1 MAAFAIRGDRDL
13 EYESGSKRLPAS
25 VTRLLHRLIEA
36 ASSKL
41 GQVFGAI
48 VVGVAELIARQAF
61 VAGRDP
67 AELARALVHQLAG
80 PRLQIA
86 FVFADHRIDPAP
98 LSAIHHRLSAPVVG
112 CSGARIIGAGGP
124 DGEPAVAALGLY
136 GDWVRVGIGVAT
148 ELSRAAL
155 GASHHAVHR
164 AATALGTTA
173 EALDPGRHIAV
184 TLVHGLHDGEEA
196 FCIGSA
202 AAAPKIR
209 FVGGCT
215 AIDQGARTCVWV
227 NGEVLSDAAV
237 VTVLD
242 SDQPFHA
249 VASAHLVPTEIKTVV
264 TAVSGRA
271 IEELD
276 GRPAL
281 PRLRQLIA
289 DLGGRLDEHR
299 PSYAFARYLDGVPY
313 VRSICGIAGDHLIL
327 ASAVEAGHVLRV
339 MQAGDLIASTR
350 RDLAT
355 AATRVGG
362 TIAAFLAFS
371 CQGRHR
377 EAEARGIEHELA
389 AVYAAYPAV
398 GFQTLSEQ
406 SGMLLVNHTLTGLA
420 IGAPKP

>member
-1 MAAFAIRGDRDL
+1 
-13 EYESGSKRLPAS
+13 
-25 VTRLLHRLIEA
+25 
-36 ASSKL
+36 
-41 GQVFGAI
+41 
-48 VVGVAELIARQAF
+48 
-61 VAGRDP
+61 
-67 AELARALVHQLAG
+67 
-80 PRLQIA
+80 
-86 FVFADHRIDPAP
+86 
-98 LSAIHHRLSAPVVG
+98 
-112 CSGARIIGAGGP
+112 
-124 DGEPAVAALGLY
+124 VAAVGLY

-148 ELSRAAL
+148 ELSRSAL
-155 GASHHAVHR
+155 SASHHAVHR
-164 AATALGTTA
+164 AAAALGTTA
-173 EALDPGRHIAV
+173 DALDPGRHIAITV
-184 TLVHGLHDGEEA
+184 IHGVHDGEEA

-209 FVGGCT
+209 FAGGCT
-215 AIDQGARTCVWV
+215 ATEPGQRTSVWV
-227 NGEVLSDAAV
+227 NGEIMSDAGV

-249 VASAHLVPTEIKTVV
+249 VASAHMVPTEIKTVV
-264 TAVSGRA
+264 TAVSGRV

-289 DLGGRLDEHR
+289 GLGSPLDEQR

-313 VRSICGIAGDHLIL
+313 VRSLCGVAGDHLVL
-327 ASAVEAGHVLRV
+327 ACAVEAGHVLRV
-339 MQAGDLIASTR
+339 MQAGDLIATTR

-355 AATRVGG
+355 AATRVGC
-362 TIAAFLAFS
+362 TMAAFLAFS
-371 CQGRHR
+371 CLGRHL

-389 AVYAAYPAV
+389 AAYSAFPAV